1 MVWDVVESWLK
12 AKGRVT
18 PRQLNAPRLIGMA
31 GNPGLA

>member
-1 MVWDVVESWLK
+1 VVESWLK